1 MAREPTDKQRE
12 VLAAIEQY
20 WQEFGHAPSLADLAG
35 ALGVSRATVH
45 EHIGALKRK
54 GYLAN
59 VDGVGRSWRSTLRD
73 SSTSRRIPI
82 VGGVAAGAPI
92 LAQENIEG
100 WLSVDGTSEHDTLF
114 ALRVRGDSMT
124 DAGILDGDLVIV
136 RQQEAAKDG
145 DIVVALVDDQDATI
159 KKLKRTG
166 SMVHLVAMNP
176 AYDPIVIEPDRIR
189 IQGRVVG
196 LRREIGGLTNK
207 ET

>member
-1 MAREPTDKQRE
+1 MAREPTEKQRE

-20 WQEFGHAPSLADLAG
+20 WGEFGHAPSLADLSA

-82 VGGVAAGAPI
+82 VGRVAAGAPI

-114 ALRVRGDSMT
+114 ALRVQGDSMV

-136 RQQEAAKDG
+136 RQQEAANDG
-145 DIVVALVDDQDATI
+145 DIVVALVDDQEATV
-159 KKLKRTG
+159 KKLQRAG
-166 SMVHLVAMNP
+166 SMVHLLAMNP
-176 AYDPIVIEPDRIR
+176 KYDPIVIQPGRIR

>member
-20 WQEFGHAPSLADLAG
+20 WQEFGHAPSLADLAE
-35 ALGVSRATVH
+35 ALGVSRATIH

-59 VDGVGRSWRSTLRD
+59 VDGVGRSWRSTLRG

-82 VGGVAAGAPI
+82 VGHVAAGAPI

-100 WLSVDGTSEHDTLF
+100 WLTIDGASEHDTVF
-114 ALRVRGDSMT
+114 ALRVRGDSMV

-136 RQQEAAKDG
+136 RQQDTADDG
-145 DIVVALVDDQDATI
+145 DIVVALIDEQDATV
-159 KKLKRTG
+159 KKLQRDNG
-166 SMVHLVAMNP
+166 QVRLVAMNP
-176 AYDPIVIEPDRIR
+176 KYEPIVVPPDRLR
-189 IQGRVVG
+189 IQGRIVG
-196 LRREIGGLTNK
+196 LRRDLGEG
-207 ET
+207 